1 MFHWICPECG
11 REIPPSVKECQVCDP
26 NAILAPTVELP
37 VFVPV
42 ATAPVDLTTA
52 VAPPPVVEAAAQ
64 SVVEPVSV
72 ADPEP
77 RASAIGYS
85 SAPLAPSPGVV
96 EPTAPSVVEPL
107 PGVDLQPEP
116 RASAIG
122 YSPAPV
128 APAPAVVE
136 PAAQPVVEPVLVVDT
151 KPAPAPAPE
160 PVAAEPSVVEPVP
173 VVDLKPEPDP
183 VVISEPIAP
192 VKPIIETAPVVDLKP
207 EPEPAVR
214 PEPAPTAD
222 PVLETAALVDSKT
235 VDPDPS
241 PAPASEP
248 EPLVEASPAVELKQ
262 ETEIPPTPLLAAA
275 AEPLLLTAPV
285 PPEPGAEQQ
294 LILPIAETTAPFP
307 VPQFQEVPDPL
318 LALAEEIRGAQA
330 ARAAALSAPPESAG
344 LQELA
349 HAVESRQHH
358 PPQPAA
364 PVAPAQQVPQNTHAA
379 EATEAAAVAVLAPP
393 VPETIPEPVSNT
405 APEPV
410 SLAAP
415 PQPAPQPEALLLPL
429 APMQNYRAATSKS
442 ILPVPP
448 RPQILAADSGPRITL
463 PGPTLPPELTRL
475 QDANV
480 VTVIGEKTETRAKE
494 ALGPAPRSG
503 APGWLVTIGVMVVL
517 LAAGLTVVSYLLPH
531 TVADAKPAPTPAVAA
546 TTPAPSGPVS
556 PLSKFIEVSGF
567 RILKSEV
574 QYTVVNHSDA
584 DISDVNVFVTLRS
597 VKPGQPPVCRFSF
610 KVPAL
615 GPFESKEMSSPI
627 EKSTKPVAL
636 PDWQDLRA
644 DIQISQ

>member
-1 MFHWICPECG
+1 
-11 REIPPSVKECQVCDP
+11 
-26 NAILAPTVELP
+26 
-37 VFVPV
+37 
-42 ATAPVDLTTA
+42 
-52 VAPPPVVEAAAQ
+52 
-64 SVVEPVSV
+64 
-72 ADPEP
+72 
-77 RASAIGYS
+77 
-85 SAPLAPSPGVV
+85 
-96 EPTAPSVVEPL
+96 
-107 PGVDLQPEP
+107 
-116 RASAIG
+116 
-122 YSPAPV
+122 
-128 APAPAVVE
+128 
-136 PAAQPVVEPVLVVDT
+136 
-151 KPAPAPAPE
+151 
-160 PVAAEPSVVEPVP
+160 
-173 VVDLKPEPDP
+173 
-183 VVISEPIAP
+183 
-192 VKPIIETAPVVDLKP
+192 
-207 EPEPAVR
+207 
-214 PEPAPTAD
+214 
-222 PVLETAALVDSKT
+222 
-235 VDPDPS
+235 
-241 PAPASEP
+241 
-248 EPLVEASPAVELKQ
+248 VELKL
-262 ETEIPPTPLLAAA
+262 ETEISPKPLSAAP
-275 AEPLLLTAPV
+275 AEPLLLAAHV
-285 PPEPGAEQQ
+285 PPEPVLQNEPEPEPQQ
-294 LILPIAETTAPFP
+294 LILPIAETTALFP
-307 VPQFQEVPDPL
+307 VPQFQEPLPEPVAVAAPIKVQEVPDPL
-318 LALAEEIRGAQA
+318 LALAEEIRAAQG
-330 ARAAALSAPPESAG
+330 ARAAALSAPQESAG

-364 PVAPAQQVPQNTHAA
+364 PVALAQPVQQNTHAA
-379 EATEAAAVAVLAPP
+379 EATEVAAVAVLAPP
-393 VPETIPEPVSNT
+393 VPAPIEEPVPHT

-410 SLAAP
+410 SLATP
-415 PQPAPQPEALLLPL
+415 PQPEPAPAPKPEPEALLLPL
-429 APMQNYRAATSKS
+429 APMQNYQAATKKS

-531 TVADAKPAPTPAVAA
+531 NVADAKPAPTPAVAA